1 MNKPNSTPPQ
11 KKNKRALTIIIAIII
26 ILALLGIYSHY
37 KQKNETSANS
47 MNAPALQD
55 DTSKP
60 DNNSNTDTN
69 STDTSTNNT
78 SNADTDNTENTNNTN
93 SDADNNSNTDNN
105 PNQTKLPEPKTV
117 SNFTLTDNKGK
128 PFTNENLKGHWTM
141 MFFGFTR
148 CGDVC
153 PLTLSELNKMY
164 GQLQKEV
171 SSDQLPQVVFVSVD
185 PERDNTD
192 TLNRY
197 IDSYN
202 PNFIAATGDK
212 QNLDIFAKELG
223 VYYSKEDKG
232 DGNYSMKHSSQIF
245 LFNPA
250 GDWVGEL
257 SYPFQGPQLA
267 QSFKSF
273 Q

>member
-60 DNNSNTDTN
+60 DNNPNIDTN

-78 SNADTDNTENTNNTN
+78 SNADTDNTENTN

>member
-60 DNNSNTDTN
+60 DNNPNTDTN

-78 SNADTDNTENTNNTN
+78 SNADTDNTENTN